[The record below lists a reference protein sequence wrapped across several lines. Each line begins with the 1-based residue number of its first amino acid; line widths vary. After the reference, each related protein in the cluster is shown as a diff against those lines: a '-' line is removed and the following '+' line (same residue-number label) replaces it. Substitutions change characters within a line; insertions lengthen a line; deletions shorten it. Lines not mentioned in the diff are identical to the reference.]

1 MQILLAFLLM
11 IFNIIAGI
19 LPAVLIIL
27 LFLYD
32 GLEITHFDS
41 FLFGVKVL
49 LFCISFVLCLY
60 ISLDI
65 LFGFTVFS
73 KTRKLKSYRFSM
85 RYGNICQKPFE
96 EIKEIFKIP
105 ETQLLISPDAE
116 EKAYTVA
123 SIGKSFIC
131 ITTGALDSLR
141 MKTQS
146 DEEFQVV
153 LKGLLARQ
161 AIIFAGGDHLV
172 QAIFG
177 INKSV
182 TKVTKLVNS
191 LFFKLCGKI
200 LSFIPV
206 LGIYLQKVCHFLNK
220 SIGAFL
226 EGINIFLMIIF
237 KIFTS
242 MITGRDE
249 CYYDAKASEI
259 VGGKSVAKALSFT
272 EKPDYK
278 LFSTSTNIHKRIK
291 KISDIT
297 KKEKFSFDSSFQK
310 TMVFIS
316 IIALFCFVIFL
327 AYEIKIWR
335 IFHFGQHVLNSVHQN
350 MEAKT

>member
-19 LPAVLIIL
+19 VPAVLIIL

-32 GLEITHFDS
+32 GLEIAHFDS

-60 ISLDI
+60 IALDI

-85 RYGNICQKPFE
+85 RYGKICQKPFE

-146 DEEFQVV
+146 DKEFHEV

-161 AIIFAGGDHLV
+161 AMIFAGGDHLV
-172 QAIFG
+172 QAIFE

-182 TKVTKLVNS
+182 TKVTKWFNS

-200 LSFIPV
+200 FSIIPV
-206 LGIYLQKVCHFLNK
+206 VGIYLQKICHFLNK
-220 SIGAFL
+220 SIGVFL
-226 EGINIFLMIIF
+226 EGINILLMIIF
-237 KIFTS
+237 KVFTS
-242 MITGRDE
+242 ITAGRDE

-259 VGGKSVAKALSFT
+259 VGGESVAKALSFT

-278 LFSTSTNIHKRIK
+278 FFSTSTNIHKRIK
-291 KISDIT
+291 KISGIK
-297 KKEKFSFDSSFQK
+297 KKEKFSFDGSFQK
-310 TMVFIS
+310 TIVFIS
-316 IIALFCFVIFL
+316 IVALFCLVIFL

-335 IFHFGQHVLNSVHQN
+335 IFHFGQYFLNSIQEN
-350 MEAKT
+350 MEAKK